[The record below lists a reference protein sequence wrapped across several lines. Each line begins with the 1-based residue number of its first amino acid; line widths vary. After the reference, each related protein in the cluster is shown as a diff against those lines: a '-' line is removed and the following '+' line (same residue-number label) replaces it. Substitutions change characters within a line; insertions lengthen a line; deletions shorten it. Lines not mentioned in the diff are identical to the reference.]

1 MCGCVQAFSR
11 CGEQC
16 TGFSL
21 RWLLLINGTGLW
33 SVRAS
38 VVVAQGRLSLLHWQV
53 DSQPLGHQ
61 SRPLLRIFLFESH
74 KLSKSKTRF
83 NNLFLNWLSL
93 LFPYSLVVF
102 SNFDLSINGFHCFRV
117 ERYSFSLRCFT
128 VLLQST
134 VLTLSLVS

>member
-1 MCGCVQAFSR
+1 MV
-11 CGEQC
+11 
-16 TGFSL
+16 T
-21 RWLLLINGTGLW
+21 LLGPSYPVACRIFLDQGLN
-33 SVRAS
+33 
-38 VVVAQGRLSLLHWQV
+38 LSLLHWQV

-102 SNFDLSINGFHCFRV
+102 SNFDLSVNGFHCFHV
-117 ERYSFSLRCFT
+117 ERYSFSLRCFYSLAP
-128 VLLQST
+128 VYCSNSIFGFMNVHFRLPASLLC
-134 VLTLSLVS
+134 LD